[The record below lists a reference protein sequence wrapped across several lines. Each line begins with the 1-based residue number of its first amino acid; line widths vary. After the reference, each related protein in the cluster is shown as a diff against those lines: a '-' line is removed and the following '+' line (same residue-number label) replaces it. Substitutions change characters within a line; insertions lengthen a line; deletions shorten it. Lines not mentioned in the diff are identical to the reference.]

1 MSWSSRTAQEW
12 VKENPIKIK
21 IGNKSYTAAISREPD
36 FDSVDLII
44 DKHLNPND
52 IVILFDKKWK
62 VSHNTGLGLFS
73 HQDAIG
79 FRVYAIKPII
89 ELKIGDKFYLKSV
102 SPKQEF
108 TVKKINQEL
117 NYLEVHEDSE
127 LLIST
132 FYPEE
137 FIKV

>member
-1 MSWSSRTAQEW
+1 MSWSSRTAKEW
-12 VKENPIKIK
+12 VKENPIQVK
-21 IGNKSYTAAISREPD
+21 IGKNTYTAAISREVD
-36 FDSVDLII
+36 LDSVDLII

-73 HQDAIG
+73 HKDAVG
-79 FRVYAIKPII
+79 FRVYSIKPEI

-102 SPKQEF
+102 SPRQEF
-108 TVKKINQEL
+108 TVKKINVEN
-117 NYLEVHEDSE
+117 NYIEVHEDKD
-127 LLIST
+127 LFIST

-137 FIKV
+137 VIKV